1 MTTQPSP
8 HAPATGTGEP
18 AASSPVDPRP
28 TMRAVVRDRYG
39 SPDVL
44 RVAEVPRPRPGDT
57 DVLIRVHA
65 AGLDRGT
72 WHLMTGKTYAMRLAF
87 GLRAPRNRVAGR
99 EVAGVVVDVGSSVT
113 GFAPG
118 DEVFGIAPGAF
129 AEYAVAS
136 AAKLALKPRSLDF
149 AHAALLPVSGLTALQ
164 ALTDVGHLRSGQRV
178 LVLGASGGVGSLAVQ
193 LAKALGAHVTGVC
206 GPTKVDLV
214 EALGADRVLDHTR
227 DDFADGTEHYDL
239 ILDIGGNP
247 SPSRLARALT
257 PRGTAVLVGGEQ
269 GGPLT
274 GGLDR
279 QLRAALR
286 SLFGRRRLT
295 GMLCKERAVD
305 LERLAALVDRSSLQP
320 ALDGSHRLE
329 DAATA
334 MRRLEAG
341 LVRGKIAIVATH
353 D

>member
-1 MTTQPSP
+1 MSTHPSP
-8 HAPATGTGEP
+8 HAPATSTGEP

-39 SPDVL
+39 STDVL
-44 RVAEVPRPRPGDT
+44 RVAEVARPRPGDT

-72 WHLMTGKTYAMRLAF
+72 WHLMTGKPYAVRLAF

-99 EVAGVVVDVGSSVT
+99 EAAGVVVEVGSSVT

-193 LAKALGAHVTGVC
+193 LAKALGADVTGVC

-227 DDFADGTEHYDL
+227 EDFADGTEHYDL
-239 ILDIGGNP
+239 ILDIGGNA
-247 SPSRLARALT
+247 SGTRLARALT
-257 PRGTAVLVGGEQ
+257 PRGTAVLVGGEE
-269 GGPLT
+269 GGSLT
-274 GGLDR
+274 GGMGR
-279 QLRAALR
+279 QVRALVR
-286 SLFGRRRLT
+286 SVLGRRRLV
-295 GMLCKERAVD
+295 GMLCKERAAD
-305 LERLAALVDRSSLQP
+305 LERLARLVDSAAIAP
-320 ALDGSHRLE
+320 V
-329 DAATA
+329 AATTYPLDRTREA
-334 MRRLEAG
+334 MDELVAG
-341 LVRGKIAIVATH
+341 RVRGKIVLTV
-353 D
+353 